1 MSTASPAPAGQ
12 PLNRIGLPKA
22 DYDGSKTTLCPG
34 CGHNAITGGIIQA
47 AWEAGLEPHRVAKLS
62 GIGCSSKTPAYFLG
76 HSHGFNAV
84 HGRMPSIATGVHAAN
99 RELLLVGVSGDGD
112 TASIGLGQFCHLV
125 RRNVPVVYIVENN
138 GVYGLTKGQ
147 FSATADV
154 GSTQKGGKANALAP
168 IDLCSLAIE
177 LGCAFVAR
185 SFSGDQKQLRP
196 LLKAAFAHPGTAVLD
211 VISPCVTFADHE
223 GSTKSYAAVKEHD
236 APLHDIDYVP
246 YFEDITV
253 EYAPGTTRE
262 VTMPDGSRIYLKKL
276 AEDYDPTD
284 SRRALEILREARD
297 DMKLVTG
304 LLYVDTGAR
313 SFDEEMKLIE
323 EPLAGL
329 PLERVRPAK
338 PVLESIMRSYREGSA
353 PVGAGGG

>member
-1 MSTASPAPAGQ
+1 VSTGTPAPAGQ

-47 AWEAGLEPHRVAKLS
+47 AWEAGLEPHQVAKLS

-99 RELLLVGVSGDGD
+99 RDLLLIGVSGDGD
-112 TASIGLGQFCHLV
+112 TASIGLGHFCHLV
-125 RRNVPVVYIVENN
+125 RRNVPVVYIIENN

-154 GSTQKGGKANALAP
+154 GSTRKGGEVNDLMP
-168 IDLCSLAIE
+168 IDCCTLALE
-177 LGCAFVAR
+177 LGCGFVAR

-196 LLKAAFAHPGTAVLD
+196 LLEGAFAHRGTAVID

-223 GSTKSYAAVKEHD
+223 GSTKSYAHVKQVD
-236 APLHDIDYVP
+236 SPLHDIDYVP
-246 YFEDITV
+246 YFEDLNV
-253 EYAPGTTRE
+253 DYAPGTLRE
-262 VTMPDGSRIYLKKL
+262 VTMPDGSHIVLKKL
-276 AEDYDPTD
+276 AADYDPTD
-284 SRRALEILREARD
+284 ADAAFAALREGRRERR
-297 DMKLVTG
+297 LVTG
-304 LLYVDTGAR
+304 LIYVNEATR
-313 SFDEEMKLIE
+313 PFEDELGMVEA
-323 EPLAGL
+323 PLASL
-329 PLERVRPAK
+329 ALESVRPARA
-338 PVLESIMRSYREGSA
+338 VLDEIMESYRVGSVA
-353 PVGAGGG
+353 AAAGGG

>member
-1 MSTASPAPAGQ
+1 MSTATPPTGQ
-12 PLNRIGLPKA
+12 PTNRVGLLKA

-84 HGRMPSIATGVHAAN
+84 HGRMPSVATGVHMAN
-99 RELLLVGVSGDGD
+99 RGLTLIAVSGDGD

-125 RRNVPVVYIVENN
+125 RRNVPMVYIVENN

-147 FSATADV
+147 FSATADI
-154 GSTQKGGKANALAP
+154 GSTQKGGKANHLTP
-168 IDLCSLAIE
+168 IDLCSLAID
-177 LGCAFVAR
+177 LGCGFVAR

-196 LLKAAFAHPGTAVLD
+196 LLKAAFAHPGTAVID

-246 YFEDITV
+246 YYEDITV
-253 EYAPGTTRE
+253 EYEPGTTRE
-262 VTMPDGSRIYLKKL
+262 VKMPDGSHIILKKL
-276 AEDYDPTD
+276 AEDFDPTN
-284 SRRALEILREARD
+284 ATHAMTVLREAREEL
-297 DMKLVTG
+297 KLVTG
-304 LLYVDTGAR
+304 LLYVNTEAHRFDTETNMI
-313 SFDEEMKLIE
+313 D
-323 EPLAGL
+323 EPLAALGL
-329 PLERVRPAK
+329 DRVRPAK
-338 PVLESIMRSYREGSA
+338 SVLDSIMRTYQEGSA